1 MTTIGIVFI
10 IVIYFIGILVS
21 YNSIYNELE
30 KMPNYWNQVSSV
42 TMENYVRGHYKM
54 MATYLSLIF
63 PLYLGMKLGYEIG
76 DKIYDIVLID
86 NEDENR
92 VIAWLF

>member
-10 IVIYFIGILVS
+10 GVIYFIGIIIS
-21 YNSIYNELE
+21 HNSIYNELE
-30 KMPNYWNQVSSV
+30 KMPNYWNPVSSV
-42 TMENYVRGHYKM
+42 TMEKYIRGNYKM
-54 MATYLSLIF
+54 LAAYLSFIF

-76 DKIYDIVLID
+76 NKIYDIVLID
-86 NEDENR
+86 NKDENR